1 YSAKS
6 NQILAMLLFTCLV
19 LLLPRLGFMEYLQH
33 YYDLKEEPTGR
44 GKRSDTTFT
53 SKVKDMQIFFG
64 LNVTGSLDSE
74 TLDVMK
80 SPRCGVPDVEDYS
93 NIQGTRWNKNQ
104 LSYNIGR
111 YTRDLPRG
119 TVDSVIDSAFSV
131 WSSVSSIKFFRSHS
145 PNADIIIEFVTYAH
159 GDLYPFDGPG
169 RTLAHAFGPG
179 PGVGGDTHFDD
190 AEQWTEG
197 PNGFNL
203 QIVAAHEIGHALG
216 LRHSGHPDS
225 LMYPNYRR
233 SRPANLLSR
242 EDITNINTLYSTFTP
257 YFLHLKNS
265 PIQFPIYSNP
275 WWFSRLIQDKCAP
288 DMSFDAVSTVGE
300 ATFFFRGH
308 QSDIKEGPISN
319 FILSVLL
326 TLTALVAESMFWT
339 VKGSTVREKPRALS
353 HFGFPAWVQEVDA
366 AVHIVKTGRT
376 LFFMHDIYWSY
387 NEKRRVMDFGYP
399 KYIYEDFPGLNT
411 TETMNAAFH
420 KEGKAAS
427 VLSIRIFCTAAA
439 FYQYDYTQKHTVG
452 VEKANSWLGC

>member
-1 YSAKS
+1 AIHEGFLY
-6 NQILAMLLFTCLV
+6 LFC
-19 LLLPRLGFMEYLQH
+19 GFCV
-33 YYDLKEEPTGR
+33 EEPTGR

-257 YFLHLKNS
+257 YFLHLKN
-265 PIQFPIYSNP
+265 N
-275 WWFSRLIQDKCAP
+275 KCAP

-319 FILSVLL
+319 FMPKIETSIDAAFWVPRRN
-326 TLTALVAESMFWT
+326 TAYLIHESMFWT

-376 LFFMHDIYWSY
+376 LFFMHDIYWRYGQS
-387 NEKRRVMDFGYP
+387 VSLMDFGYP

-439 FYQYDYTQKHTVG
+439 
-452 VEKANSWLGC
+452 C